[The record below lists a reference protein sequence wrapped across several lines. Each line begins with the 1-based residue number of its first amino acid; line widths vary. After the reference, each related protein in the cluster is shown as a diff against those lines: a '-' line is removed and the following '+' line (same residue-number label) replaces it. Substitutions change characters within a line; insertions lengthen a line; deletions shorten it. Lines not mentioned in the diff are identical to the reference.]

1 MAEARERGELPESEN
16 GVEDGGSKYIGDL
29 HPMPDDGI
37 SEGIG
42 GGVQTVRSTGR
53 LVIG

>member
-1 MAEARERGELPESEN
+1 M
-16 GVEDGGSKYIGDL
+16 EDGGSKYIGDL

-42 GGVQTVRSTGR
+42 GGVQTVGSIVK